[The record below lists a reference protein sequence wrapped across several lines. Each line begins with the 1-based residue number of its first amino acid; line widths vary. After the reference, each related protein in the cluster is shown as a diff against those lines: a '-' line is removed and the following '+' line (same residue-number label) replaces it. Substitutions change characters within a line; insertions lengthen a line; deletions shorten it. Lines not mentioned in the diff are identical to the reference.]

1 MRKDKET
8 KRLGCKEKTHV
19 NIIGFGLK
27 LEPGR
32 FYGVSWFS
40 QGGFDFNEMCFI
52 PHDEKDPERYF
63 RKWLDE
69 ILMYVTLPSID
80 IQVKPMEI

>member
-1 MRKDKET
+1 MRKNKESARCER
-8 KRLGCKEKTHV
+8 KKKTRV
-19 NIIGFGLK
+19 NIVGFGLK
-27 LEPGR
+27 FEPGR

-52 PHDEKDPERYF
+52 PYDEKDPERYF

-69 ILMYVTLPSID
+69 ILVYVTLPSID